1 MTMSKTVLITGATAG
16 IGKACAYKFAREGY
30 RLIITGRRQDRLEE
44 LKKELGEMFGSE
56 ILILKFDV
64 RYEDQVELAVSKL
77 WQEWKSID
85 VLINNAGLALGLNP
99 VHEGHTNDWNVM
111 IDTNIKGLLYMSKA
125 VSQLMIERGHG
136 HIINIGSIAGKE
148 VYPNGNVYSATKHAV
163 DAITKG
169 MRLDMLKHG
178 IRITQVAP
186 GAVETEFSLV
196 RFKGDEER
204 AARVYD
210 RYTPLRAKD
219 IADVAYYTTTL
230 PSHVNIN
237 DVLVMPTHQANATTF
252 HKED

>member
-1 MTMSKTVLITGATAG
+1 MSKIVFITGATAG
-16 IGKACAYKFAREGY
+16 IGEACAHKFAEEGY
-30 RLIITGRRQDRLEE
+30 RIIISGRRADRIDQLATS
-44 LKKELGEMFGSE
+44 LKKKYQVEVLS
-56 ILILKFDV
+56 LIFDV
-64 RYEDQVELAVSKL
+64 RDKNMVEKFIDSIPVD
-77 WQEWKSID
+77 WRNID
-85 VLINNAGLALGLNP
+85 VLVNNAGLALGLSP
-99 VHEGHTNDWNVM
+99 LQDGDTDDWDTM

-125 VSQLMIERGHG
+125 VSALMMANGTG

-178 IRITQVAP
+178 IRVTQVAP

-204 AARVYD
+204 ASKVYQ
-210 RYTPLRAKD
+210 RYTPLKPED

-230 PSHVNIN
+230 PQHVNIN
-237 DVLVMPTHQANATTF
+237 DVIVMPTDQANATTF
-252 HKED
+252 NKGN